1 MKLLNYTSKYFAW
14 LLFFVLTGWAVIF
27 YFQILDEIYD
37 SMDDGLENQKMLVI
51 RNTREKDSILIKSD
65 FGDGYYTLNPISEK
79 SALRFKDSY
88 RDTLMYMQNEQDYE
102 PVRLLESVFKQ
113 NDQYYKVK
121 VITSMVEED
130 DLIEDL
136 LFSIL
141 WLYLGLILSI
151 LILNNLIL
159 KKVWNPFYKLL
170 ENLRNFKIE
179 KDQKIDL
186 EDSKIEEFNTLNE
199 DINDLI
205 TKSVRSYQSQ
215 KQFIENASH
224 EIQTPIAIA
233 INKLELLL
241 EDNNLEE
248 KQASKLISAIENL
261 ERLSR
266 FNQSLL
272 LLAKIE
278 NKQFPETQEIN
289 LNELTQDILNNFED
303 LIVHKNARLKVDSK
317 EQLILS
323 INPDLAQ
330 ILLTNLIKNA
340 IIHNPDSGLIRIS
353 IDSKSWRIS
362 NPGDESLDQKY
373 LFTRFQKVKDSSR
386 SSGLGLAIA
395 KAIANLYNLD
405 LFYEFQDAHIFKIS
419 ISEDR

>member
-27 YFQILDEIYD
+27 YFQMLDEIYD

-51 RNTREKDSILIKSD
+51 KNTSEKDSILIKSD

-199 DINDLI
+199 DIKNLI
-205 TKSVRSYQSQ
+205 SKSVRSYQSQ

-405 LFYEFQDAHIFKIS
+405 LFYKFQDAHIFKIS

>member
-51 RNTREKDSILIKSD
+51 KNTSEKDSILIKSD

-199 DINDLI
+199 DIKNLI
-205 TKSVRSYQSQ
+205 SKSVRSYQSQ

>member
-27 YFQILDEIYD
+27 YFQMLDEIYD

-51 RNTREKDSILIKSD
+51 RNTRQKDSMLIKSD
-65 FGDGYYTLNPISEK
+65 FGDGYYTLKPISEK

-170 ENLRNFKIE
+170 EDLRNFKIE
-179 KDQKIDL
+179 KDHKIDL

-199 DINDLI
+199 DINNLI
-205 TKSVRSYQSQ
+205 SKSVRSYQSQ

-248 KQASKLISAIENL
+248 KQAGKIISAIENL

-278 NKQFPETQEIN
+278 NKQFPKTQEIN

-303 LIVHKNARLKVDSK
+303 LIAHKNVKLKVDSK

-323 INPDLAQ
+323 INPDLVQ

-340 IIHNPDSGLIRIS
+340 IIHNPHSGLIRIS
-353 IDSKSWRIS
+353 IDTKSWRIS
-362 NPGDESLDQKY
+362 NPGDKSLDQKY
-373 LFTRFQKVKDSSR
+373 LFTRFQKVMDGSHST
-386 SSGLGLAIA
+386 GLGLAIA
-395 KAIANLYNLD
+395 KAIANVYNLD
-405 LFYEFQDAHIFKIS
+405 LSYEFQDGHIFKIS
-419 ISEDR
+419 V

>member
-27 YFQILDEIYD
+27 YFQMLDEIYD

-51 RNTREKDSILIKSD
+51 KNTSEKDSILIKSD

-199 DINDLI
+199 DIKNLI
-205 TKSVRSYQSQ
+205 SKSVRSYQSQ

>member
-27 YFQILDEIYD
+27 YFQMLDEIYD
-37 SMDDGLENQKMLVI
+37 SMDDGLENQKLLVI
-51 RNTREKDSILIKSD
+51 RNTREKDSMLIKSD
-65 FGDGYYTLNPISEK
+65 FGDGYYTLNTISEK
-79 SALRFKDSY
+79 SALSFKDSY
-88 RDTLMYMQNEQDYE
+88 RDTLMYMHNEQDYE

-113 NDQYYKVK
+113 NNQYYKVK

-130 DLIEDL
+130 DLIENL

-179 KDQKIDL
+179 KDHKIDL
-186 EDSKIEEFNTLNE
+186 EESKIEEFNTLNE

-205 TKSVRSYQSQ
+205 IKSVRSYQSQ

-241 EDNNLEE
+241 EDNHLEE
-248 KQASKLISAIENL
+248 KQASKIISAIENL

-289 LNELTQDILNNFED
+289 LNELTENILKNFED
-303 LIVHKNARLKVDSK
+303 LIAHKNARLKVDSK

-353 IDSKSWRIS
+353 ISSECWRIS
-362 NPGDESLDQKY
+362 NPGDESLDQKH

-386 SSGLGLAIA
+386 SSGLGLAISR
-395 KAIANLYNLD
+395 AIASLYNLD
-405 LFYEFQDAHIFKIS
+405 LSYHFQDGHIFKIS
-419 ISEDR
+419 VSEAR